1 MIINNLMQLN
11 NFSNYEID
19 IDNGTIFS
27 YKSNSIIGHLNN
39 DGYMCTTIYDDTGER
54 KTVRHH
60 RLIWEVVN
68 GEIPYGYDIHHIDEN
83 RSNNSISN
91 LLLVETST
99 HKHNHFTGENNPM
112 YGKSNPYIKT
122 LCDNNKKAVAC
133 YTLEGELVKIYNSV
147 KATLLDGFTPAN
159 VVHCCKGKYLTHKGY
174 KWEYM
179 G

>member
-1 MIINNLMQLN
+1 MKLN

-27 YKSNSIIGHLNN
+27 YKSNSTIGHLNN
-39 DGYMCTTIYDDTGER
+39 DGYMCTTIYDDMGER

-60 RLIWEVVN
+60 RLIWEVAN

-91 LLLVETST
+91 LLLVESST

-112 YGKSNPYIKT
+112 YGKPSPQIKII
-122 LCDNNKKAVAC
+122 NESKKKAVGC
-133 YTLEGELVKIYNSV
+133 YTLDGDLVKIYSS
-147 KATLLDGFTPAN
+147 TRETEIDGFSSPN
-159 VVHCCKGKYLTHKGY
+159 VSKCCNGKLTTY
-174 KWEYM
+174 KNYIWKFM